1 MMIDVIPD
9 RSSRRHWCWRGVR
22 RVELPDEQPGQQDEE
37 QAGTTCSQHTE
48 AGPDRRDGRD
58 QPEHREDVA
67 GRRRDEGGHQEPG
80 HGRARQHR
88 HDAQQQEGQL
98 LDRQHR
104 GIRQHEVKHFGLQ
117 KMQ

>member
-9 RSSRRHWCWRGVR
+9 RSSRRHWSWRGVR

-37 QAGTTCSQHTE
+37 QVGTTCSKHTE

-67 GRRRDEGGHQEPG
+67 G
-80 HGRARQHR
+80 
-88 HDAQQQEGQL
+88 
-98 LDRQHR
+98 
-104 GIRQHEVKHFGLQ
+104 
-117 KMQ
+117 